1 MSNKKAALLAGMLAA
16 AMAEQERKD
25 FYEFTNPYAG
35 LDGLTYS
42 GSGQKSYSKRP
53 LTKKQKKARAAS
65 KRAKQAR
72 KRGR

>member
-16 AMAEQERKD
+16 TMAEQERKD

-42 GSGQKSYSKRP
+42 GSGQKSYSKSP
-53 LTKKQKKARAAS
+53 LTKKQKKARAAA
-65 KRAKQAR
+65 KRAKKAR

>member
-1 MSNKKAALLAGMLAA
+1 MSNKKTALLASMLYAT
-16 AMAEQERKD
+16 MAEQERKD
-25 FYEFTNPYAG
+25 FYEFTNTYAG

-42 GSGQKSYSKRP
+42 GSGQKSYSKSP

-72 KRGR
+72 KRSQ

>member
-16 AMAEQERKD
+16 TMAEQERKD
-25 FYEFTNPYAG
+25 FYKFTNPYAG

-42 GSGQKSYSKRP
+42 GSGHKSYSKIP
-53 LTKKQKKARAAS
+53 LTKKQKKARAAA